1 MLQALVAVGAI
12 EGAQSGLVP
21 RGVGVARVREV
32 EGDGRE
38 WGRVGGGAERGVAL
52 ARHLEH
58 APGGVQRHHAAGA
71 VGGADLAGEDV
82 RARAGAG
89 GEVEHHVLGRGE
101 AQLHQRLHP
110 RDEHLSPRALVVP
123 PGVVRREPAGVEE
136 DALENPRRV
145 PTSTGPP
152 TVTRDVC
159 GSGTRRADATRS
171 ARTER
176 RARRDIADDRR
187 RARRSAPRPP
197 RRRAV
202 PSTTGGIH
210 IVAVSSRRST

>member
-1 MLQALVAVGAI
+1 MVVDVRPHRARELASWFEGFSHARQRLRGIGEVLQALVAVGAI

-21 RGVGVARVREV
+21 RGVGIARVREV

-101 AQLHQRLHP
+101 TQLHQRLHP

-123 PGVVRREPAGVEE
+123 PGVVRREPARGGRGRARE
-136 DALENPRRV
+136 P
-145 PTSTGPP
+145 STGAH
-152 TVTRDVC
+152 VD
-159 GSGTRRADATRS
+159 GTTDGDA
-171 ARTER
+171 
-176 RARRDIADDRR
+176 
-187 RARRSAPRPP
+187 
-197 RRRAV
+197 
-202 PSTTGGIH
+202 
-210 IVAVSSRRST
+210 